1 MAKQNQSKNMFKSAA
16 SSSLAPG
23 YFPQSQDQASSSKTS
38 RHVTY
43 SSSDGD
49 SLKFVSSTFDGVSSK
64 QTKHKDNEVNHDWFV
79 DVIDQNQVTKTVR
92 MKIRDVHNMENG
104 LRIIVECDE

>member
-1 MAKQNQSKNMFKSAA
+1 MLSLKFAIGVQVYNLFNVYAGMAKQNQSKNMFKSAA

-79 DVIDQNQVTKTVR
+79 DVIGTYK
-92 MKIRDVHNMENG
+92 
-104 LRIIVECDE
+104 